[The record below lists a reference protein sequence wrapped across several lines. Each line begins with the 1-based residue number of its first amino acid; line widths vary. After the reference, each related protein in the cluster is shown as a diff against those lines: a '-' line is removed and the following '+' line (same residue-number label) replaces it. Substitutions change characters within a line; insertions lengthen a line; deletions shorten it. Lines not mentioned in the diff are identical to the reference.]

1 MAQQIRVS
9 FNDEEY
15 TLEYTRATAKAMEKG
30 GFDINAISSQPN
42 TMIPLLFAGAFLC
55 HHRKVKEET
64 INAIFNK
71 MTNKEALINK
81 LVEMYADTVT
91 TLLEDA
97 EGEQGNASWEVC

>member
-1 MAQQIRVS
+1 MSQQIRVS

-15 TLEYTRATAKAMEKG
+15 TLEYTRATAKAMEKN

-42 TMIPLLFAGAFLC
+42 TMIPLLFAGAFLA
-55 HHRKVKEET
+55 HHRRLNEDKV
-64 INAIFNK
+64 NAIFNK
-71 MTNKEALINK
+71 MTNKENLIAK
-81 LVEMYADTVT
+81 LVEMYAETVT

>member
-1 MAQQIRVS
+1 MSQQIRVS

-42 TMIPLLFAGAFLC
+42 TMIPLLFAGAFLA
-55 HHRKVKEET
+55 HHRKLKEET
-64 INAIFNK
+64 VNAIFNK
-71 MTNKEALINK
+71 MTNKENLIAK
-81 LVEMYADTVT
+81 LVEMYAETVT

>member
-9 FNDEEY
+9 FNDEDY

-30 GFDINAISSQPN
+30 GFDINEIGSQPN

-55 HHRKVKEET
+55 HHRKAKEET

-71 MTNKEALINK
+71 MTNKEALITK
-81 LVEMYADTVT
+81 LVEMYAETVT
-91 TLLEDA
+91 SLLEDP
-97 EGEQGNASWEVC
+97 EEEQGNASWEVC